1 MGSERA
7 RRLRRRAE
15 IHGLRSARRHRR
27 LRLRRPTPSLRRP
40 PASLLKPELAASG
53 GEAAAVNEYDGG
65 IAVAS
70 YMYGERVHTRYDRL
84 ESEATRV
91 GVTSPFTTFQ
101 SLAILS
107 FFITHRPPPYLDT
120 LGLLSLSPHC
130 SPRLSLC
137 SEVLLPLSVF
147 TSRPRRCY
155 CAPVAPSS
163 PQCRRWCRCTRPS
176 APYVPSNLTGRS
188 ANGPPGP
195 RPRVRRRWPRG
206 ALRPGSSTSRADG
219 ILTGN
224 SNSRSGRSA

>member
-1 MGSERA
+1 MRESMGSERA

-120 LGLLSLSPHC
+120 LGLLSLSTLLTALVVVLRGTSAAFGLHI
-130 SPRLSLC
+130 SPPPLLLRTRRTVLTSMSSLV
-137 SEVLLPLSVF
+137 SMYATL
-147 TSRPRRCY
+147 
-155 CAPVAPSS
+155 
-163 PQCRRWCRCTRPS
+163 
-176 APYVPSNLTGRS
+176 RS
-188 ANGPPGP
+188 
-195 RPRVRRRWPRG
+195 
-206 ALRPGSSTSRADG
+206 LRAV
-219 ILTGN
+219 
-224 SNSRSGRSA
+224 